1 MRSKLAILA
10 AGAALA
16 VTGLEAKANFILNFT
31 RSTIAS
37 GPNAGKDFI
46 VVKAFNDGVGGTG
59 TKLLGTG
66 ITLDASS
73 LTAGDDH
80 FIFRI
85 AHLDADNALDADVNM
100 NPNTTIVNYADGVT
114 PSRTTQPYSQTPTSP
129 NTGTAIRP
137 RGTGES
143 FANWNAQLFIPT
155 GPFSNPTVVADPDG
169 NVISATPSTNPTDR
183 YNNTNVK
190 TFRVEGVYLG
200 PDFSPLAN
208 NLNGQ
213 TLPSDKGAGATF
225 AIAVV
230 PSTTTV
236 TVTGSLAG
244 DIGQAQTIVPLV
256 IPPVPEPA
264 SIALL
269 GLGAVGFLGRRSRK
283 A

>member
-16 VTGLEAKANFILNFT
+16 VTGLEAKANFILNYT
-31 RSTIAS
+31 RSQIAS
-37 GPNAGKDFI
+37 GPNAGNDFI
-46 VVKAFNDGVGGTG
+46 TVRAFNDGVGGTG

-73 LTAGDDH
+73 PIVPGADH
-80 FIFRI
+80 FIFRL

-114 PSRTTQPYSQTPTSP
+114 PSRTTQPFSQNPISP

-143 FANWNAQLFIPT
+143 FANWNAQLFIPAS
-155 GPFSNPTVVADPDG
+155 PFSNPVVVTDVDG
-169 NVISATPSTNPTDR
+169 NVVSATPSTNPTDR

-190 TFRVEGVYLG
+190 SFRVEGVYLG

-208 NLNGQ
+208 TG
-213 TLPSDKGAGATF
+213 TPATGGATF
-225 AIAVV
+225 AIVVV
-230 PSTTTV
+230 PHDATV
-236 TVTGSLAG
+236 TVSGSLAG

-256 IPPVPEPA
+256 IPAPEPG
-264 SIALL
+264 SLALL
-269 GLGAVGFLGRRSRK
+269 GVGAAAFLGRRRRK

>member
-16 VTGLEAKANFILNFT
+16 VTGLEAKANFILNYT
-31 RSTIAS
+31 RQPITA
-37 GPNAGKDFI
+37 GPNIGKDFI
-46 VVKAFNDGVGGTG
+46 QIRAFNDGVGGTG

-66 ITLDASS
+66 IQLDATSPN
-73 LTAGDDH
+73 AGEDH

-85 AHLDADNALDADVNM
+85 TNLDADNAQDVDVNM
-100 NPNTTIVNYADGVT
+100 NPTNAVINYADGVT
-114 PSRTTQPYSQTPTSP
+114 PPRNITAYSQNPNSA

-143 FANWNAQLFIPT
+143 FANWNAQLFVPA
-155 GPFSNPTVVADPDG
+155 GPFSNPTVVTDVDG
-169 NVISATPSTNPTDR
+169 NVVSATPSTNPTDR
-183 YNNTNVK
+183 YNNTNIK

-213 TLPSDKGAGATF
+213 PTSSSPGAGALF

-230 PSTTTV
+230 PSLTTV

-244 DIGQAQTIVPLV
+244 DVGQAQQIIPPFV
-256 IPPVPEPA
+256 IPAPEPG
-264 SIALL
+264 SLALL
-269 GLGAVGFLGRRSRK
+269 GLGLAGFLGRRSRK